1 MKTTTIHLARAA
13 AGLAALLLLAPGCV
27 RNRIAATPLGTI
39 SDSIWQNQEHNA
51 EASEFVVYQHEF
63 QLNGARLNT
72 YGEDHVKQIA
82 LRLSQGQNFPVVVE
96 RSNTTARANTEYQYP
111 VHPNP
116 QLDLRRR
123 DVLVRA
129 LAAMGVGDAEQR
141 VVVAPAFAEG
151 YRANEAIRAY
161 QRGINGYGGR
171 GFGYGGG
178 FGGGGFF

>member
-13 AGLAALLLLAPGCV
+13 ACLAPLLLATGCG
-27 RNRIAATPLGTI
+27 RNQIAATPLGTI

-72 YGEDHVKQIA
+72 NGEDHLKQIA
-82 LRLSQGQNFPVVVE
+82 LRLSEGQNFPVVIE
-96 RSNTTARANTEYQYP
+96 RSNTTARSKTEYQYP

-123 DVLVRA
+123 AVVVRA
-129 LAAMGVGDAEQR
+129 LSAMGIGDADQR

-161 QRGINGYGGR
+161 QRGINGGGFGQ

-178 FGGGGFF
+178 WGGGGIF